1 MSSLNYLS
9 RVSFYASDLTNK
21 LNNSIRILYLEL
33 YPIRYS
39 HAFWIKR
46 SKYINSNRKEDGPNF
61 SLKVISNLFS
71 IFDPSTSIGFPLNWF
86 RATLGVL
93 IIPLAFWVTSN
104 RYSLL
109 VSRVLNLL
117 HQEFSTLLGANMKAG
132 HTVLFVTF
140 FVYIVFNNLLG
151 LVPYIFTARSH
162 LVITLALSLP
172 IWVGIMLYGWFNHTK
187 HMLAHLVP
195 LGTPGPLMPLM
206 VLIETIRNVI
216 RPGTLAVR
224 LAANMIAGHLLL
236 VLLGNQG
243 PMVSSSILTI
253 LLITQI
259 LLLVLETAVAAI
271 QSYVFAVLATLY
283 SSEVI

>member
-1 MSSLNYLS
+1 M
-9 RVSFYASDLTNK
+9 
-21 LNNSIRILYLEL
+21 
-33 YPIRYS
+33 
-39 HAFWIKR
+39 
-46 SKYINSNRKEDGPNF
+46 
-61 SLKVISNLFS
+61 ISNLFS
-71 IFDPSTSIGFPLNWF
+71 IFDPSTSLGLPLNWL
-86 RATLGVL
+86 ATIVGL
-93 IIPLAFWVTSN
+93 IFLPFGFWVTPN
-104 RYSLL
+104 RYSLFT
-109 VSRVLNLL
+109 SRTLRTL
-117 HQEFSTLLGANMKAG
+117 HQEFSTLLGANIKTG
-132 HTVLFVTF
+132 HTLLFITF

-151 LVPYIFTARSH
+151 LVPYIFTSRSH

-172 IWVGIMLYGWFNHTK
+172 MWVGIMIYGWFNHTK
-187 HMLAHLVP
+187 HILAHLVP

-206 VLIETIRNVI
+206 VLIETISNII

-243 PMVSSSILTI
+243 PIVRSSVLGI
-253 LLITQI
+253 LLFTQI